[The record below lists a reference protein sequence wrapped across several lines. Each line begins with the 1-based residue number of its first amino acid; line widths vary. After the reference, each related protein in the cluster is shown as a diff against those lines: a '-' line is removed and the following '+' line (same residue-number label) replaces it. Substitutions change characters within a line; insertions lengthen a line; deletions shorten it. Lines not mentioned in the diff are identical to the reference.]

1 MGERVK
7 FPGGSGIG
15 GGLDAGA
22 PPPSLSVIPAKA
34 GTQLSSGVALAALE
48 KAPERL
54 NRVAT

>member
-7 FPGGSGIG
+7 LPGGSGTG

-22 PPPSLSVIPAKA
+22 PPLSVIPAKA
-34 GTQLSSGVALAALE
+34 GTQLSPGVALAALE

-54 NRVAT
+54 NRAAT